1 MGRSTLIC
9 LLFISLLSVTRLYA
23 QTTFPSSAG
32 ERCKYAAYIDMKG
45 AYLSGICILLKDDGV
60 IKGCLF
66 NEFGVTALDFTYQP
80 ERKKVKLHHVIQMM
94 DKWYI
99 RRVLRKDMA
108 QVMEGLQNGRSDYQ
122 NERRKIMYQFTPIKD
137 ETNQ

>member
-9 LLFISLLSVTRLYA
+9 LLFISLLSVTRLHA
-23 QTTFPSSAG
+23 QTTFPSSEG

-45 AYLSGICILLKDDGV
+45 AYLSGICILLKEDGV

>member
-23 QTTFPSSAG
+23 QTTFPSSEG

>member
-9 LLFISLLSVTRLYA
+9 LLFISLLSVTRLHA
-23 QTTFPSSAG
+23 QTAFPSSEG
-32 ERCKYAAYIDMKG
+32 ERCKYAAYIEMNG
-45 AYLSGICILLKDDGV
+45 SYLSGICVLLKEDGI

-99 RRVLRKDMA
+99 RRVLRKDIA
-108 QVMEGLQNGRSDYQ
+108 QVMTGLQNGKSDYQ
-122 NERRKIMYQFTPIKD
+122 NERRKITYQFTPITD

>member
-9 LLFISLLSVTRLYA
+9 LLCISLLSVTKLHA
-23 QTTFPSSAG
+23 QTTFPFSEG
-32 ERCKYAAYIDMKG
+32 ERCKYAAYIEMNG
-45 AYLSGICILLKDDGV
+45 SYLSGICVLMKEDGI

-80 ERKKVKLHHVIQMM
+80 ERNKVKLHHVIKMI

-108 QVMEGLQNGRSDYQ
+108 QVMTGLQNGKSDYQ
-122 NERRKIMYQFTPIKD
+122 NERRKITYQFTPITD

>member
-1 MGRSTLIC
+1 M
-9 LLFISLLSVTRLYA
+9 
-23 QTTFPSSAG
+23 FPFSEG
-32 ERCKYAAYIDMKG
+32 ERCKYAACIEMNG
-45 AYLSGICILLKDDGV
+45 SYLSGICVLLKEDGI

-80 ERKKVKLHHVIQMM
+80 ERNKVKLHHVIKMI

-108 QVMEGLQNGRSDYQ
+108 QVMTGLQNGKSDYQ
-122 NERRKIMYQFTPIKD
+122 NERRKITYQFTPITD

>member
-1 MGRSTLIC
+1 M
-9 LLFISLLSVTRLYA
+9 
-23 QTTFPSSAG
+23 FPSSEG
-32 ERCKYAAYIDMKG
+32 ERCKYAAYIEMNG
-45 AYLSGICILLKDDGV
+45 SYLSGICVLLKEDGI

-108 QVMEGLQNGRSDYQ
+108 QVMAGLQNGRSDYK
-122 NERRKIMYQFTPIKD
+122 NERRKITYQFTPITD